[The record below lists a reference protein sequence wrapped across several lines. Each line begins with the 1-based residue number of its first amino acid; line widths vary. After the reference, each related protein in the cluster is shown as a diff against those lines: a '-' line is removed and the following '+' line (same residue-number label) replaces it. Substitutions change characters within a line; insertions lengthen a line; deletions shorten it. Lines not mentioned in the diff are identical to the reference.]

1 MEQPALRF
9 APCREDAHGS
19 KDVCSTV
26 TEIPSFLSRW
36 TQADALINIIPDA
49 ALIASGSQNIVEDRF
64 APCASSRHGAKRS
77 AGYSITGEVD
87 QISVQINTGAYVI
100 IRTRRKDRKNVDSS
114 RHRAT
119 AS

>member
-9 APCREDAHGS
+9 VPCREDAHGS

-64 APCASSRHGAKRS
+64 
-77 AGYSITGEVD
+77 
-87 QISVQINTGAYVI
+87 
-100 IRTRRKDRKNVDSS
+100 DRGMEQNEALVVPLRVKWI
-114 RHRAT
+114 
-119 AS
+119 